1 MDFENPEDLAE
12 IIKDPRS
19 FNSFGFGDFNLG
31 LAKGVIEGGAGI
43 PQMIAQFGE
52 KLGISGQR
60 EFLDKLESEVKV
72 AKDAIDSATSD
83 SPIVAGTGD
92 VVGQSIPALAIPAA
106 KIAKPLQAMAQ
117 GTAVGAAAGASQ
129 FEDEDENRLI
139 TSAAGGALG
148 GVFGRIFGKT
158 ARS

>member
-1 MDFENPEDLAE
+1 MAFDINTAKPVHAQQEQIKPKFDLNTARPVVDGKRQMDFENPEDLAE

-92 VVGQSIPALAIPAA
+92 VVGQSIPALASP
-106 KIAKPLQAMAQ
+106 
-117 GTAVGAAAGASQ
+117 
-129 FEDEDENRLI
+129 
-139 TSAAGGALG
+139 
-148 GVFGRIFGKT
+148 
-158 ARS
+158 